1 MLQYPEMRP
10 IQLFRMTLLSFSKL
24 LIKDGLRMQQAS
36 DLAAAASHQ
45 KPPLSRAWQTIGQ
58 EVVFIDMSGW
68 LNLAASMSAAALQQA
83 QYAASNTAAL
93 LSTSMNSEALD
104 RLFLR
109 RQPLAILYDS
119 WFRIRL
125 QPESNG
131 VDGQFNTETLPWQDY
146 DAKIEAIAKKG
157 LRARAKLVRVIRRT
171 AVLSQGDD
179 TDFDTCFADGSK
191 VHAGPDRGEVLL
203 GVRLDPTMA
212 YKTVDV
218 GPAAEKK
225 ALAAE
230 FRSFWGEKA
239 ELRRFQD
246 GKIAESVVWDVS
258 PAEVHG
264 IVANIIRY
272 VIHRHVS
279 ASARIFEITTALDG
293 ALLRKGHTAEDDI
306 IAERL
311 INSAT
316 TQLGKRLRAMDDANL
331 PLKVISAQPL
341 SPVSRHAAVFP
352 PLPHPLAGASTATV
366 KESLADDGVIP
377 RCLEPIEILC
387 KLEGTGKWPDDP
399 TAYLKTKAAIG
410 VQLAKALHSKHGL
423 YAQAAEDYIDVL
435 SDGFAFRL
443 LLITERESGGSIGD
457 VGFRDLLDLRVW
469 QQGLVSQ
476 TSGVNPSFAPALR
489 LAKRWISSQWL
500 SPHVCE
506 EAVELLMVAV
516 YSDVHV
522 NGGAASLPA
531 SPVAGFL
538 QFLILLAEH
547 PWNLMPFVL
556 PTNDMEERSRIDAA
570 QTSRSADSYL
580 AYDKLKASNAA
591 PAMYIVGPQPEKCV
605 LWTENHPSRAVLH
618 RAIVLARRAS
628 QLIKSVVIGEGL
640 NGAVN
645 ISNTPALA
653 PENLVEAIF
662 AHDECEYD
670 ILIRLRKEALPRVNQ
685 IEIDRSEQTPKS
697 RPSWTVLQAPEVSKD
712 IAKKTR
718 AVLSGIPIQ
727 VLKSRGGAHVRKELL
742 IGFEPVELYV
752 EQLMQRFSS
761 VGVVCADYCGGAR
774 VGIKLFGN
782 ILKPGPVRPEVAHV
796 LKPEDSR
803 KQGSHRTVMDVVS
816 IAEDAISLGAGLVE
830 RVEYKHPF

>member
-1 MLQYPEMRP
+1 MHFFFYFLQYPEMRP
-10 IQLFRMTLLSFSKL
+10 IQLFRMTLLSFSNLKL
-24 LIKDGLRMQQAS
+24 LIKDGLKMQQAS

-45 KPPLSRAWQTIGQ
+45 KPPLPRAWQTIGQ

-68 LNLAASMSAAALQQA
+68 LNLGASMSAAALQQA
-83 QYAASNTAAL
+83 QYAASNTVAL
-93 LSTSMNSEALD
+93 LSTSINSEALD

-131 VDGQFNTETLPWQDY
+131 VDEQFSTDTLPWQDN

-179 TDFDTCFADGSK
+179 TDFETCFADGSN
-191 VHAGPDRGEVLL
+191 VHTGPDRDEVLL

-258 PAEVHG
+258 PAELHG
-264 IVANIIRY
+264 IVAKIVRY
-272 VIHRHVS
+272 VVHRHVS
-279 ASARIFEITTALDG
+279 KTARIFEITTALDS
-293 ALLRKGHTAEDDI
+293 ALIRKGHTAEDDI

-316 TQLGKRLRAMDDANL
+316 TQLGKRLRAMDDTSL
-331 PLKVISAQPL
+331 PLRVISTQPL
-341 SPVSRHAAVFP
+341 SPVLRHASVFP
-352 PLPHPLAGASTATV
+352 PLPHPLAGASAATV
-366 KESLADDGVIP
+366 KESMADDGVVP

-443 LLITERESGGSIGD
+443 LLITERESGGSISD

-489 LAKRWISSQWL
+489 LAKRWIASQWL

-516 YSDVHV
+516 YSDVHI

-531 SPVAGFL
+531 SPVSGFL

-556 PTNDMEERSRIDAA
+556 PTNDMEEKL
-570 QTSRSADSYL
+570 TSRSADSYL

-591 PAMYIVGPQPEKCV
+591 PAMYIVGPQPQKCV
-605 LWTENHPSRAVLH
+605 LWTQNHPSRAVLH

-628 QLIKSVVIGEGL
+628 RLIKSAVIGEAL
-640 NGAVN
+640 NGTVD
-645 ISNTPALA
+645 ISNPPVLA

-670 ILIRLRKEALPRVNQ
+670 ILIRLRKDALPRVNQ
-685 IEIDRSEQTPKS
+685 TEIDHSEQTPKS
-697 RPSWTVLQAPEVSKD
+697 RPGWTVLRAPEVSKD

-742 IGFEPVELYV
+742 IGFEPLEMYV
-752 EQLMQRFSS
+752 EQLMQRFGS
-761 VGVVCADYCGGAR
+761 VGVVCADYCGGSR

-796 LKPEDSR
+796 LKPEDSNQR
-803 KQGSHRTVMDVVS
+803 SHRTVMDVVS
-816 IAEDAISLGAGLVE
+816 IAEDAMSLGAGLVE
-830 RVEYKHPF
+830 RVEYKH